1 MNAVSSGFFV
11 IRYLTSGVVNHRIEK
26 IMTII
31 RGMDARNKI
40 TSKYIYIPL
49 ALNSF
54 YFY

>member
-31 RGMDARNKI
+31 RGMEVRNKI
-40 TSKYIYIPL
+40 ISKYICIPL
-49 ALNSF
+49 VSNSF
-54 YFY
+54 CFY